1 MGKEKKRL
9 LAIIWLLLIIP
20 FILGATTSVVQV
32 PQEQTPKKTGLF
44 SSTFS
49 FFKSPL
55 FWWILIIVVLI
66 IAFLIGIFFLVKWL
80 VKYFKEQND
89 IFCKLKAE
97 RIKLSKIQK
106 RYSSSTHF
114 LKVAKNVPIRLVR
127 KEEDGHLTITSPI
140 AYHRGD
146 YSSHEGNVI
155 ISMNLTGNKKF
166 FFFPIT
172 SLLVIPN
179 RKSVDIMQKDKNGK
193 PIKITIDNIPKSKDI
208 IQFNDNEILI
218 YAESLSNVG
227 QFYVPVLKTKDGKII
242 DLSMPTFQT
251 LKEVVLNDY
260 LYQQTSDF
268 GNLAKESMKI
278 NPFIRAI
285 TKTSDSNTSVDIPTS
300 QNNQPR

>member
-9 LAIIWLLLIIP
+9 WFISLILMIPLIIAEQV
-20 FILGATTSVVQV
+20 IQV
-32 PQEQTPKKTGLF
+32 PQNPNPKKTGLF
-44 SSTFS
+44 STTFS
-49 FFKSPL
+49 FFKSPI
-55 FWWILIIVVLI
+55 FWWILIIVVII
-66 IAFLIGIFFLVKWL
+66 IAICIGIFFLVKWL
-80 VKYFKEQND
+80 VKYFKERND
-89 IFCKLKAE
+89 IFFKLKAD

-106 RYSSSTHF
+106 RYPSSKHF
-114 LKVAKNVPIRLVR
+114 LKVTKNVPIRLVR

-155 ISMNLTGNKKF
+155 IAMNLNGNKKF

-172 SLLVIPN
+172 SLLIIPN
-179 RKSVDIMQKDKNGK
+179 RESIDIMQKDKNGK
-193 PIKITIDNIPKSKDI
+193 SIKVTINNLPKAKDI
-208 IQFNDNEILI
+208 VQFNDNEILV

-227 QFYVPVLKTKDGKII
+227 QFYVPVLKTKDNKII

-260 LYQQTSDF
+260 LYEQTSSF
-268 GNLAKESMKI
+268 SILAKKSMDL

-285 TKTSDSNTSVDIPTS
+285 TKTSDSNQNVEIPNS
-300 QNNQPR
+300 SGQQHP

>member
-9 LAIIWLLLIIP
+9 LAIIWLLITIPLIFAEQVI
-20 FILGATTSVVQV
+20 QV
-32 PQEQTPKKTGLF
+32 PQEQTPKKSGLF

-49 FFKSPL
+49 FFKSPI
-55 FWWILIIVVLI
+55 FWWVLIIVVVI
-66 IAFLIGIFFLVKWL
+66 IAIFVGIFFFVKWL
-80 VKYFKEQND
+80 VKYFKERND
-89 IFCKLKAE
+89 IFFKLKAE
-97 RIKLSKIQK
+97 RIKLSKIQR
-106 RYSSSTHF
+106 RYPSSNHF
-114 LKVAKNVPIRLVR
+114 LKVSKNVPIRLVR
-127 KEEDGHLTITSPI
+127 KEENGHLTITSPI

-155 ISMNLTGNKKF
+155 IAMNLKDNKKF

-179 RKSVDIMQKDKNGK
+179 RESVDVMQKDKNGK
-193 PIKITIDNIPKSKDI
+193 PVTMTINNLPKAKDV

-251 LKEVVLNDY
+251 LKEVVLSAF
-260 LYQQTSDF
+260 LYEQTDEFSK
-268 GNLAKESMKI
+268 LAKKSMDL
-278 NPFIRAI
+278 NPNLRYQMKAG
-285 TKTSDSNTSVDIPTS
+285 DSSQSVEIPQS
-300 QNNQPR
+300 SNQPH

>member
-1 MGKEKKRL
+1 MGKKKKS
-9 LAIIWLLLIIP
+9 WLISLILTIP
-20 FILGATTSVVQV
+20 FIIAEQVIQV
-32 PQEQTPKKTGLF
+32 PQEQTPKKSGLF

-49 FFKSPL
+49 FFKSPI
-55 FWWILIIVVLI
+55 FWWVLIIVVVI
-66 IAFLIGIFFLVKWL
+66 IAILVGIFFFVKWL
-80 VKYFKEQND
+80 VKYFKERND
-89 IFCKLKAE
+89 IFFKLKSD

-106 RYSSSTHF
+106 RYPSSKHF
-114 LKVAKNVPIRLVR
+114 LKVSKNVPIRLVR

-155 ISMNLTGNKKF
+155 IAMNLKDNKKF

-179 RKSVDIMQKDKNGK
+179 RESVDIIQKDSKTGK
-193 PIKITIDNIPKSKDI
+193 PITMTINNLPKARDI

-251 LKEVVLNDY
+251 LKEVVLSEF
-260 LYQQTSDF
+260 LYQQTDEFSK
-268 GNLAKESMKI
+268 LAKKSMDI
-278 NPFIRAI
+278 NPNLRYQM
-285 TKTSDSNTSVDIPTS
+285 KTGDTSQSVDIPQS
-300 QNNQPR
+300 DVKR

>member
-1 MGKEKKRL
+1 MGKEKKSL
-9 LAIIWLLLIIP
+9 WFISLILTIP
-20 FILGATTSVVQV
+20 FIIAEQVIQV
-32 PQEQTPKKTGLF
+32 PQEQTPKKSGLF

-49 FFKSPL
+49 FFKSPI
-55 FWWILIIVVLI
+55 FWWVLIIVVVI
-66 IAFLIGIFFLVKWL
+66 IAIFIGIFFLVKWL
-80 VKYFKEQND
+80 VKYFKERND
-89 IFCKLKAE
+89 IFFKLKAE

-106 RYSSSTHF
+106 RYSSSNHF
-114 LKVAKNVPIRLVR
+114 LKVTKNVPIRLVR

-146 YSSHEGNVI
+146 YSSHEGNVVI
-155 ISMNLTGNKKF
+155 AMNLKDNKKF

-172 SLLVIPN
+172 SLLIIPN
-179 RKSVDIMQKDKNGK
+179 RESIDIMQKDKNGK
-193 PIKITIDNIPKSKDI
+193 PIKMTIDNLPKARDI

-260 LYQQTSDF
+260 LYEQTSNF
-268 GNLAKESMKI
+268 SILAKKSMDL
-278 NPFIRAI
+278 NPYIRSLV
-285 TKTSDSNTSVDIPTS
+285 KTSDSN
-300 QNNQPR
+300 QNVEVPVSPEGRR

>member
-1 MGKEKKRL
+1 MGKEKKSL
-9 LAIIWLLLIIP
+9 WFISLILTIP
-20 FILGATTSVVQV
+20 FIIAEQVIQV
-32 PQEQTPKKTGLF
+32 PQEQTPKKSGLF

-49 FFKSPL
+49 FFKSPI
-55 FWWILIIVVLI
+55 FWWVLIIVVVI
-66 IAFLIGIFFLVKWL
+66 IAIFIGIFFLVKWL
-80 VKYFKEQND
+80 VKYFKERND
-89 IFCKLKAE
+89 IFFKLKAE

-106 RYSSSTHF
+106 RYSSSNHF
-114 LKVAKNVPIRLVR
+114 LKVTKNVPIRLVR

-146 YSSHEGNVI
+146 YSSHEGNVVI
-155 ISMNLTGNKKF
+155 AMNLKDNKKF

-172 SLLVIPN
+172 SLLIIPN
-179 RKSVDIMQKDKNGK
+179 RESIDIMQKDKNGK
-193 PIKITIDNIPKSKDI
+193 PIKMTIDNLPKARDI

-260 LYQQTSDF
+260 LYEQTSNF
-268 GNLAKESMKI
+268 SILAKKSMDL

-285 TKTSDSNTSVDIPTS
+285 TKTSDSNQNVEIPNS
-300 QNNQPR
+300 SGQVHQ